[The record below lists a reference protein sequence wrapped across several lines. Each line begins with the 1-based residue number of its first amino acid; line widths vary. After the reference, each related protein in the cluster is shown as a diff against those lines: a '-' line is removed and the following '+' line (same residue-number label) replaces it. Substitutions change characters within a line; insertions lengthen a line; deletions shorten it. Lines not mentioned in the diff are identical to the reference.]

1 MGTVVCAHA
10 ACPDGTGQW
19 VDHAPLATA
28 RQEVGA
34 ARIGGK
40 VYVVGG
46 LLANLTATPTVE
58 AYDIALDEWSSVAA
72 LPAGRDHMAVSI
84 AWGVVFALLCGGWSA
99 GATLAAA
106 VPFGI
111 VVWIAM
117 FHVVLPLLGAAWIVA
132 GFSTAR
138 AMTEHVVYGVGVALG
153 LLLLRSR

>member
-1 MGTVVCAHA
+1 MIATRLRAGIGAGIIGGIVSAAWGLLVSPILGTDPIAETRLA
-10 ACPDGTGQW
+10 AGALLGAAATAPGS
-19 VDHAPLATA
+19 APLII
-28 RQEVGA
+28 GA
-34 ARIGGK
+34 
-40 VYVVGG
+40 
-46 LLANLTATPTVE
+46 L
-58 AYDIALDEWSSVAA
+58 S
-72 LPAGRDHMAVSI
+72 HMAVSI
-84 AWGVVFALLCGGWSA
+84 AWGVVFALFCGGRSA

-153 LLLLRSR
+153 LLLVRSR